1 MKKILIINRLGIGDV
16 VLTTPLA
23 KVLKEHLEVQIG
35 FVVAEKAADILKNH
49 PYIDDVFGYSRKKKP
64 ALLKEIRDKGY
75 EEAILVD
82 ERFSSTVLAWKAGC
96 RLLNKGFEISLGKK
110 RLFKRKS
117 RATHAIDDFAS
128 YAELLG
134 IPSQHETLQA
144 VVGMPDAERIAF
156 VQDWLESIKV
166 QTKELVLIVPRA
178 AGDIKNWN
186 PVELGKLN
194 AYLNARGISP
204 VYIGSK
210 YDADYIESIAGKKI
224 NAAGIFSLRELP
236 LLGKQAKFSLSMC
249 TGPLHILGTVENLP
263 LLAIYGPSDPKRW
276 APKQAVVVQSKLDCV
291 PCHLWT
297 GCPKEAGQRCMDEIQ
312 FAEIRAKIEP
322 LFS

>member
-23 KVLKEHLEVQIG
+23 KLLKEHAEVQIG

-49 PYIDDVFGYSRKKKP
+49 PYIDDVFGYSRKTKP
-64 ALLKEIRDKGY
+64 ALLAAIKDKGY

-82 ERFSSTVLAWKAGC
+82 ERFSSTLFAWKAGC

-110 RLFKRKS
+110 RLLKRKS
-117 RATHAIDDFAS
+117 RARHALEDFAS
-128 YAELLG
+128 YGELLG
-134 IPSQHETLQA
+134 ISAEPQA
-144 VVGMPDAERIAF
+144 LRAVIGNPDADRTAF
-156 VQDWLESIKV
+156 VEEWLKKIKA

-186 PVELGKLN
+186 PTELGKLN
-194 AYLNARGISP
+194 AYLNEQGTLP

-210 YDADYIESIAGKKI
+210 YDADYIEAIAGEKI
-224 NAAGIFSLRELP
+224 NAAGLFSLRELP
-236 LLGKQAKFSLSMC
+236 LLGEKAKFALSMC

-276 APKQAVVVQSKLDCV
+276 APKQAVVIQSRLDCV
-291 PCHLWT
+291 PCQLWT
-297 GCPKEAGQRCMDEIQ
+297 GCPKAPGQRCMDEIKFDQ
-312 FAEIRAKIEP
+312 VKEVILE
-322 LFS
+322 LL

>member
-23 KVLKEHLEVQIG
+23 KLLKEHADVRIG

-49 PYIDDVFGYSRKKKP
+49 PYIDDVFAYHKKKKP
-64 ALLKEIRDKGY
+64 EILAEIRQRGY

-82 ERFSSTVLAWKAGC
+82 ERFSSTLFAWKAGC
-96 RLLNKGFEISLGKK
+96 HLLNKGFEISLGKK
-110 RLFKRKS
+110 RLLKRKS
-117 RATHAIDDFAS
+117 RARHAMEDFAS
-128 YAELLG
+128 YGELVGISAEG
-134 IPSQHETLQA
+134 QA
-144 VVGMPDAERIAF
+144 LRAVIGRPDADRSAF
-156 VQDWLESIKV
+156 VEDWLEKIQA

-186 PVELGKLN
+186 PAELGKLN
-194 AYLNARGISP
+194 VYLNEQGTLP

-210 YDADYIESIAGKKI
+210 YDADYIEAIPGKKI
-224 NAAGIFSLRELP
+224 NAAGVFSLRELP
-236 LLGKQAKFSLSMC
+236 LLGEKAKFALSMC

-276 APKQAVVVQSKLDCV
+276 APKQAMVIQSKLDCV
-291 PCHLWT
+291 PCQLWT
-297 GCPKEAGQRCMDEIQ
+297 GCPKEQGQRCMDEIKFDQ
-312 FAEIRAKIEP
+312 IKEVILE
-322 LFS
+322 LL